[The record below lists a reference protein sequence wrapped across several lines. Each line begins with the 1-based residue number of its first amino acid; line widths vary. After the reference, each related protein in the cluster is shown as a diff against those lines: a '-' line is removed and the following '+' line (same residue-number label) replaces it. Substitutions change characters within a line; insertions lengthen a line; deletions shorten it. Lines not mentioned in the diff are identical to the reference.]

1 MQRRTKRVFTYKTR
15 WSALLR
21 TQSTLRLHPK
31 RLRTKSSRSCEMLS
45 ATAQPIE
52 INQDHKNYT
61 TKLCLKVETVER
73 RIKDNFIGLC
83 VTGSSP
89 EETKLRL
96 TSMTYS
102 STSEKHQRL
111 QPALCVF
118 RTYSPLWAHT
128 LTA

>member
-1 MQRRTKRVFTYKTR
+1 
-15 WSALLR
+15 
-21 TQSTLRLHPK
+21 
-31 RLRTKSSRSCEMLS
+31 MLS

-52 INQDHKNYT
+52 INQDHENYT

-102 STSEKHQRL
+102 STSEKHHAAQA
-111 QPALCVF
+111 ALCVS